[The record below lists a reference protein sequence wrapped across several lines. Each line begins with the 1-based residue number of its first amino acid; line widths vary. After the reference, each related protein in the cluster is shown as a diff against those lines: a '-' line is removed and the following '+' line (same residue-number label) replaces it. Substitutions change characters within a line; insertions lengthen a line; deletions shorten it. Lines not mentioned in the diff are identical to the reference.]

1 MHAAHTGDT
10 PGVPGSGEQ
19 GRNHATGLHRH
30 LLHEATL
37 SKMGDIANIPTT

>member
-1 MHAAHTGDT
+1 MQAAHTGDT
-10 PGVPGSGEQ
+10 PGAPGSDEQ
-19 GRNHATGLHRH
+19 GKNHATGLHRH